1 MCSHKDIYK
10 KSLSGEWSG
19 PHFPPLSGTFQ
30 IWIWGNGLRTDLKL
44 AAGFFWLEGDFNK
57 YSKFDITFIL
67 VILWIYHNI
76 VCGYAK
82 RAAAW

>member
-1 MCSHKDIYK
+1 MVHIS
-10 KSLSGEWSG
+10 
-19 PHFPPLSGTFQ
+19 PLLVGHSRFESEGTD
-30 IWIWGNGLRTDLKL
+30 WGTDLKL
-44 AAGFFWLEGDFNK
+44 AAGLFWLEGDFNK